1 MRARTR
7 NSMKKRDFLS
17 VLDLSR
23 DETLAVLEMARG
35 MKPRYL
41 SRDLEGAVF
50 ALIFEKQSL
59 RTRVTFEVGLLQMG
73 GRGIYLA
80 PGDISLGKRESVKDV
95 ALNLERWC
103 DGIIARV
110 YSHESLEIMAKT
122 RIPVIN
128 ALSDLEHPCQALADF
143 LTMWEKK
150 GELRFK
156 LAFIGDGN
164 NVAHSLMLMGARLGV
179 SVAIATPPGYEPKEH
194 LVKKAMEEAG
204 VSGARILVTNDPAE
218 ALRDADFVYTDV
230 WASMGQESEAEA
242 RKKVFAPYQVNSEM
256 MAKAPKGAMFMHCLP
271 AHRGEEV
278 TDEVIDAPYSV
289 VYDQA
294 ENRLHAQKALM
305 KFLFA

>member
-1 MRARTR
+1 
-7 NSMKKRDFLS
+7 MKKRDFLS

-23 DETLAVLEMARG
+23 DEMLRVLEMARS
-35 MKPRYL
+35 MKPRYV
-41 SRDLEGAVF
+41 SRELEGAVF

-73 GRGIYLA
+73 ARGIYLA
-80 PGDISLGKRESVKDV
+80 PGDISLGKREGVKDV

-110 YSHESLEIMAKT
+110 YAHEALEIMAKT

-150 GELRFK
+150 GSLNFT
-156 LAFIGDGN
+156 LAFVGDGN
-164 NVAHSLMLMGARLGV
+164 NVAHSLLLMGARLGV
-179 SVAIATPPGYEPKEH
+179 NVLLATPPGYEPKPFIVER
-194 LVKKAMEEAG
+194 AQEEARA
-204 VSGARILVTNDPAE
+204 SGAKIFITNDPAE
-218 ALRDADFVYTDV
+218 AVRDAHFVYTDV
-230 WASMGQESEAEA
+230 WASMGQESEAEV
-242 RKKVFAPYQVNSEM
+242 RKKVFAPYQVNEDL
-256 MAKAPKGAMFMHCLP
+256 MAKAREGAMFMHCLP

-278 TDEVIDAPYSV
+278 TDEVIDAPYSI

-294 ENRLHAQKALM
+294 ENRLHAQKALLR
-305 KFLFA
+305 FLLV

>member
-1 MRARTR
+1 LGV
-7 NSMKKRDFLS
+7 NMKKKDYLS
-17 VLDLSR
+17 VLDLSKE
-23 DETLAVLEMARG
+23 ETLAVLEMARA
-35 MKPRYL
+35 MKPSYVGN
-41 SRDLEGAVF
+41 DLDGAVF

-73 GRGIYLA
+73 ARGIYLA
-80 PGDISLGKRESVKDV
+80 PGDISLGKREAVRDV

-110 YSHESLEIMAKT
+110 YAHESLEIMAKT

-150 GELRFK
+150 GDFRFN
-156 LAFIGDGN
+156 LAFVGDGN
-164 NVAHSLMLMGARLGV
+164 NVAHSLMLAGARLGV
-179 SVAIATPPGYEPKEH
+179 NVAVATPPGYEPKEFV
-194 LVKKAMEEAG
+194 LRKAMEEAR
-204 VSGARILVTNDPAE
+204 VSGARILITNDPAE
-218 ALRDADFVYTDV
+218 AVRDADFVYTDV
-230 WASMGQESEAEA
+230 WASMGQESEAEE
-242 RKKVFAPYQVNSEM
+242 RKKVFASYQVNEALM
-256 MAKAPKGAMFMHCLP
+256 EKAPKGAMFMHCLP

-305 KFLFA
+305 KFLFT